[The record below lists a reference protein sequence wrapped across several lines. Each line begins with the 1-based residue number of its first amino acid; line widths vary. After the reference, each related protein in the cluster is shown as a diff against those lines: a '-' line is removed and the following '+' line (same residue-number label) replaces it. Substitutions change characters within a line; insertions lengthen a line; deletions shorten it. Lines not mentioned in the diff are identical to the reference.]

1 MFCFTTEHKS
11 SYNNK
16 IFYYACHSL
25 DIFLFWKLWQCLNIV
40 IKTYSFNLKEIFMCI
55 YLHAKNQLYHS
66 LLSYDIAKKQQTC
79 YFGHFGH
86 IWSHTNQTIVSIW
99 RDLLCLSASKKVTSS
114 FTFSLRYCNDIAKL
128 LLLVLWGIL
137 ATHT

>member
-16 IFYYACHSL
+16 IFYYACHSFS
-25 DIFLFWKLWQCLNIV
+25 IFLFWKLWQCLNIV
-40 IKTYSFNLKEIFMCI
+40 IKTHSFNLKETFMCI

-66 LLSYDIAKKQQTC
+66 LLSYDIAKKPQTC

-86 IWSHTNQTIVSIW
+86 IWSHTNKTIISIW
-99 RDLLCLSASKKVTSS
+99 RNIWCYSASKKVTSS
-114 FTFSLRYCNDIAKL
+114 FTFSLRYYNDIANL
-128 LLLVLWGIL
+128 LL
-137 ATHT
+137 